1 MTQTLSAPPVP
12 PASTAEAERDIKDLA
27 SGALVNF
34 VGKLG
39 RLSRAAFLW
48 AVPLL
53 CGLEVL
59 GLFSTAWSI
68 ASLIQ
73 RLGRFGLQ
81 ITVVRF
87 AVAARTAG
95 DQAEVER
102 VLASALWLGTAVSA
116 AMLLGTWLAADWIAA
131 FYEQPI
137 APAVRIMALSTPFM
151 TWAWIFV
158 AATRTLRIMRYD
170 VYVMSIAGPLLLL
183 VFSIGAGLAGWG
195 LEGLAWANLI
205 MAVGSCWLAAHYF
218 GRFFSLRSCL
228 ARLGQGLPWRAM
240 GRFSLPVMTTDS
252 IYGVLSNLDVLM
264 LMRLLPGEPSAVGAQ
279 VGIYALAKNI
289 AGAMLKAPQSL
300 DPIFS
305 SIASELS
312 ARDQHRALGYRFS
325 VVSGW
330 ILTINLPICAAI
342 LLAGDALLQLIG
354 HVQVGDFHTG
364 LDVLA
369 VLCIAM
375 MAQGLF
381 VMVDPVLTMA
391 GRPYLNLFNN
401 GFWLL
406 ANIPLNFWLIR
417 DYGLMG
423 AAWGST
429 LSALMAGTLR
439 LVQLYM
445 IHDILPFS
453 RAQLKPLLA
462 ALGGILA
469 GWLCRQVAPAGPAW
483 SLGLPLSAFLSVYLV
498 TLHALGLSSEDR
510 LMLQRVKAPFKRLF
524 RRKK

>member
-1 MTQTLSAPPVP
+1 MTQTLSAPPAP
-12 PASTAEAERDIKDLA
+12 PARTAETERDIRDLA

-39 RLSRAAFLW
+39 RLSRGAFLW

-53 CGLEVL
+53 CGLQVL

-81 ITVVRF
+81 VGVVRF

-102 VLASALWLGTAVSA
+102 VLAAALGLGTLASGAV
-116 AMLLGTWLAADWIAA
+116 LLGTWLAADWIAA
-131 FYEQPI
+131 FYGQPI
-137 APAVRIMALSTPFM
+137 ARAVRIMALSTPFM

-158 AATRTLRIMRYD
+158 AATRALRIMRYD
-170 VYVMSIAGPLLLL
+170 VYVMSVAGPLILLL
-183 VFSIGAGLAGWG
+183 SSLVTGLAGWG
-195 LEGLAWANLI
+195 LEGLAWANMT
-205 MAVGSCWLAAHYF
+205 MAVGSCCLAARYF
-218 GRFFSLRSCL
+218 GHFYSLRACL
-228 ARLGQGLPWRAM
+228 GRMRQALPWKTM

-252 IYGVLSNLDVLM
+252 IYGILSNLDVLM
-264 LMRLLPGEPSAVGAQ
+264 LGILLAGDPSRVVAQ
-279 VGIYALAKNI
+279 VGIYALAKSI

-312 ARDQHRALGYRFS
+312 AREQHRALGHRFS
-325 VVSGW
+325 VISGW

-342 LLAGDALLQLIG
+342 LLAGDALMQLMG
-354 HVQVGDFHTG
+354 QAQGADFHVG
-364 LDVLA
+364 LVVMA

-381 VMVDPVLTMA
+381 AMVDPVLTMA
-391 GRPYLNLFNN
+391 GRPYLNMFNN
-401 GFWLL
+401 GFWLG
-406 ANIPLNFWLIR
+406 ANFLLNLWLIR
-417 DYGLMG
+417 DYSLMG
-423 AAWGST
+423 AAWGAT
-429 LSALMAGTLR
+429 LSALASGALR
-439 LVQLYM
+439 LAQLYL
-445 IHDILPFS
+445 IHDILPFH

-462 ALGGILA
+462 ALGGTLA
-469 GWLCRQVAPAGPAW
+469 GWLCRQAAPEGLAW
-483 SLGLPLSAFLSVYLV
+483 SLALPLAAFLGVYLAA
-498 TLHALGLSSEDR
+498 LRSLGLSAEDR
-510 LMLQRVKAPFKRLF
+510 LMLQRAKAPFKRLF
-524 RRKK
+524 RRKQ